1 MSLIYPNTKQD
12 EKKSTDA
19 EFMKYAKIEMVKAPQ
34 TVLLLGSGGRE
45 CAMAAAIAESKLLRK
60 LYIAPGN
67 AGTAAYGTNVPEL
80 NPAKHEAVS
89 EFIATHGVTLLVCGP
104 EAPLVDGLVD
114 YLQEDARHPDLLIVG
129 PDKAGAHLEGSK
141 EYSKE
146 FMRRHGIPT
155 ASYETFGPQDVEEA
169 EEFLDQLS
177 APFVLKADGLAAGKG
192 VLICQD
198 REEAE
203 QGLGQL
209 FSGMYGSRGQR
220 IVIEEFLEGIEC
232 SVFVAT
238 DGTDYCVL
246 PVAKDYKRVGDGD
259 TGPNTGGMGAVS
271 PVPFADEAFMQR
283 VEERIIR
290 PTLEG
295 LQEEGIQYVGFLFI
309 GLMNVAGD
317 PYVIE
322 YNCRLGDPE
331 TEVVL
336 PRIESDFLE
345 LLIAMATGQ
354 VADYNLEVSPEVAM
368 TLVLVSKGYP
378 GHYDKGFPIQLPDPA
393 EGIRIYHSGTALD
406 EEGHVVTNG
415 GRVLAITARG
425 TTIQEAQAACYRTA
439 TQTLYEG
446 KNYRHDIGNDLL

>member
-89 EFIATHGVTLLVCGP
+89 EFIASHGVTLLVCGP

-155 ASYETFGPQDVEEA
+155 ASYETFGPQDIEEA

-198 REEAE
+198 RKEAE
-203 QGLGQL
+203 EGLGQL
-209 FSGMYGSRGQR
+209 FSGMFGSRGQR

-322 YNCRLGDPE
+322 YNCCLGDPE

-336 PRIESDFLE
+336 PRIESDFLD

-354 VADYNLEVSPEVAM
+354 VAGYDLKVSP
-368 TLVLVSKGYP
+368 
-378 GHYDKGFPIQLPDPA
+378 DA
-393 EGIRIYHSGTALD
+393 EKDDLRLQRTRICA
-406 EEGHVVTNG
+406 EEDRKSVV
-415 GRVLAITARG
+415 
-425 TTIQEAQAACYRTA
+425 
-439 TQTLYEG
+439 
-446 KNYRHDIGNDLL
+446 

>member
-354 VADYNLEVSPEVAM
+354 VAGYNLEVSPEVAM

-378 GHYDKGFPIQLPDPA
+378 GHYDKDFPIQLPDPA

>member
-67 AGTAAYGTNVPEL
+67 AGTAAYGTNVSDL

-146 FMRRHGIPT
+146 FMRRHSIPT
-155 ASYETFGPQDVEEA
+155 ASYETFGPQDIEEA

-198 REEAE
+198 RKEAE
-203 QGLGQL
+203 EGLGQL
-209 FSGMYGSRGQR
+209 FSGMFGSRGQR

-354 VADYNLEVSPEVAM
+354 VAGYDLEVSPEVAM

-378 GHYDKGFPIQLPDPA
+378 GHYDKGFPIQRPDPA

-425 TTIQEAQAACYRTA
+425 TTIQKAQEACYRTA
-439 TQTLYEG
+439 PQILYEG

>member
-89 EFIATHGVTLLVCGP
+89 EFIASHGVTLLVCGP

-354 VADYNLEVSPEVAM
+354 VAGYNLEVSPEVAM

-378 GHYDKGFPIQLPDPA
+378 GHYDKGFSIQLPDPA

>member
-19 EFMKYAKIEMVKAPQ
+19 EFMKFAKIEMVKAPQ

-67 AGTAAYGTNVPEL
+67 AGTATYGINVPDL

-89 EFIATHGVTLLVCGP
+89 QFIATHGVTLLVCGP

-114 YLQEDARHPDLLIVG
+114 YLQEDARHPDLLIIG

-146 FMRRHGIPT
+146 FMRRHGVPT
-155 ASYETFGPQDVEEA
+155 ASYETFGPQDIEEA

-209 FSGMYGSRGQR
+209 FSGMFGSRGQR

-283 VEERIIR
+283 VEERVIR

-354 VADYNLEVSPEVAM
+354 VAQYNLAVSPEVAM

-378 GHYDKGFPIQLPDPA
+378 GNYEKGFPIQLPEPV

-406 EEGHVVTNG
+406 EEGHIVTNG
-415 GRVLAITARG
+415 GRVLAITARA
-425 TTIQEAQAACYRTA
+425 TTIQEAQKACYRTA
-439 TQTLYEG
+439 TQILYEG

>member
-67 AGTAAYGTNVPEL
+67 AGTATYGTNVPDL

-89 EFIATHGVTLLVCGP
+89 EFIATHDVTLLVCGP

-114 YLQEDARHPDLLIVG
+114 YLQEDARHPDLLVVG

-146 FMRRHGIPT
+146 FMRRHSIPT
-155 ASYETFGPQDVEEA
+155 ASYETFGPQDIEEA

-203 QGLGQL
+203 QGLRQL
-209 FSGMYGSRGQR
+209 FDGMFGSRGQR
-220 IVIEEFLEGIEC
+220 IVIEEYLEGIEC

-271 PVPFADEAFMQR
+271 PVPFADDIFMQR

-295 LQEEGIQYVGFLFI
+295 LQEDGIRYVGFLFI
-309 GLMNVAGD
+309 GLMNVDGD
-317 PYVIE
+317 PHVIE

-345 LLIAMATGQ
+345 LLLAMATGQ
-354 VADYNLEVSPEVAM
+354 VAGYDLEVSPEVAM

-378 GHYDKGFPIQLPDPA
+378 GHYDKGFPIQLPEPA
-393 EGIRIYHSGTALD
+393 EGIRIYHSGTAHD
-406 EEGHVVTNG
+406 EEGRVVTNG

-425 TTIQEAQAACYRTA
+425 TTIQEAQEACYRTA

-446 KNYRHDIGNDLL
+446 KNYRHDIGDDLL

>member
-12 EKKSTDA
+12 EKKSTDI
-19 EFMKYAKIEMVKAPQ
+19 EFMKLLKIELASAPQ

-45 CAMAAAIAESKLLRK
+45 CAMAAAIAESDRLKQ

-67 AGTAAYGTNVPEL
+67 AGTQAYGTNVPDL
-80 NPAKHEAVS
+80 KPTNHEEISRFIS
-89 EFIATHGVTLLVCGP
+89 EHNITLLVCGP

-114 YLQEDARHPDLLIVG
+114 YLQEDSRHPKLLIVG
-129 PDKAGAHLEGSK
+129 PNKAGAHLEGSK

-155 ASYETFGPQDVEEA
+155 ASYETFGPQDLEEA
-169 EEFLDQLS
+169 EAFLDELS

-192 VLICQD
+192 VLICLD
-198 REEAE
+198 RKEAE
-203 QGLGQL
+203 EGLRQL
-209 FSGMYGSRGQR
+209 FDGIYGSRGQR

-232 SVFVAT
+232 SIFVAT
-238 DGTDYCVL
+238 DGTDYCIL
-246 PVAKDYKRVGDGD
+246 PVAKDYKRVGDQD

-295 LQEEGIQYVGFLFI
+295 LQQEGIQYVGFLFI
-309 GLMNVAGD
+309 GLMNVQGD

-345 LLIAMATGQ
+345 LLIAMASEHIRGYKLQ
-354 VADYNLEVSPEVAM
+354 VSTDVAM

-378 GHYDKGFPIQLPDPA
+378 GHYETGFPIQIPDPTN
-393 EGIRIYHSGTALD
+393 GIHIYHAGTTTNEA
-406 EEGHVVTNG
+406 GSIVTHG
-415 GRVLAITARG
+415 GRVLAITAQGKSIR
-425 TTIQEAQAACYRTA
+425 EAQEACYRTA
-439 TQTLYEG
+439 AQTLFEG
-446 KNYRHDIGNDLL
+446 KNYRHDIGDDLM

>member
-19 EFMKYAKIEMVKAPQ
+19 EFMKFAKIEMVKAPQ

-67 AGTAAYGTNVPEL
+67 AGTAAYGINVPDL

-89 EFIATHGVTLLVCGP
+89 QFIATHGVTLLVCGP

-114 YLQEDARHPDLLIVG
+114 YLQEDARHPDLLIIG

-146 FMRRHGIPT
+146 FMRRHGVPT
-155 ASYETFGPQDVEEA
+155 ASYETFGPQDIEEA

-209 FSGMYGSRGQR
+209 FSGMFGSRGQR

-283 VEERIIR
+283 VEERVIR

-354 VADYNLEVSPEVAM
+354 VAQYNLAVSPEVAM

-378 GHYDKGFPIQLPDPA
+378 GNYEKGFPIQLPEPV

-406 EEGHVVTNG
+406 EEGHIVTNG
-415 GRVLAITARG
+415 GRVLAITARA
-425 TTIQEAQAACYRTA
+425 TTIQEAQEACYRTA

>member
-45 CAMAAAIAESKLLRK
+45 CAMAVAIAESKLLRK

-354 VADYNLEVSPEVAM
+354 VAGYNLEVSPEVAM

-378 GHYDKGFPIQLPDPA
+378 GHYDKDFPIQLPDPA

>member
-89 EFIATHGVTLLVCGP
+89 EFIASHGVTLLVCGP

-155 ASYETFGPQDVEEA
+155 ASYETFGPQDIEEA

-322 YNCRLGDPE
+322 YNCRMGDPE
-331 TEVVL
+331 TESVMLRLKSDIVDL
-336 PRIESDFLE
+336 FEGVAAGDLDKRSIEFDE
-345 LLIAMATGQ
+345 RAAVCVM
-354 VADYNLEVSPEVAM
+354 
-368 TLVLVSKGYP
+368 LVSGGYPEAYKKGYP
-378 GHYDKGFPIQLPDPA
+378 IQGIDDV
-393 EGIRIYHSGTALD
+393 EGSVVFHSGTAMKD
-406 EEGHVVTNG
+406 GQVVTNG
-415 GRVLAITARG
+415 GRVICVSSYGKDKEEALKKSFA
-425 TTIQEAQAACYRTA
+425 EAQKIQFTDKYFRS
-439 TQTLYEG
+439 
-446 KNYRHDIGNDLL
+446 DIGQDL